1 MARWAGDWSESPR
14 VDPRRLASVRL
25 RFLKPPV
32 ALPEP
37 KPGLVIRYDYLWTR
51 GAPDWIPTTDPCLRK
66 AVHVVLA
73 LTRD

>member
-1 MARWAGDWSESPR
+1 
-14 VDPRRLASVRL
+14 
-25 RFLKPPV
+25 V